1 MKNLMRTQLTLITPK
16 CKPGA
21 TNPHSPQQRLL
32 LYPQELYRIPATY
45 GKVRVV
51 AGMALLTQAGR
62 DEILHPGH
70 EASINAGGDVALVS
84 ALHSRQLVL
93 ELY

>member
-1 MKNLMRTQLTLITPK
+1 MRTRLTLIAPRSAS
-16 CKPGA
+16 GA
-21 TNPHSPQQRLL
+21 AKAHSPQQRLL

-51 AGMALLTQAGR
+51 AGTALLTQAGR
-62 DEILHPGH
+62 DEILRSGH
-70 EASINAGGDVALVS
+70 EASIKAGKDVALVS
-84 ALHSRQLVL
+84 ALHHQIIL